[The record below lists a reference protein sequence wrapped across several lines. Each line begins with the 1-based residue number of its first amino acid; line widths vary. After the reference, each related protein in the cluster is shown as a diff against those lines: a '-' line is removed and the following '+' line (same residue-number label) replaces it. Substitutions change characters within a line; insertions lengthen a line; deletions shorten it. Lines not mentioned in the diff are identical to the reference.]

1 MKKILIIEDEKYCA
15 EYLVQLLIEIDETF
29 DIHGPL
35 ESAQEVIKELSANNN
50 YDLIISDIQLKN
62 SNVFDAFQIIKPN
75 SIVIF
80 TTAFDK
86 YAIDAFK
93 YNGIDYLLKPFNIK
107 ELRQAINKIQLAN
120 KYERKTNHEQISNI
134 IKGDSQFR
142 KRFLVN
148 KGDELSILNTDDIN
162 YIMVDQ
168 KNIFAYT
175 DEGRAYKLNSSMD
188 VLEKT
193 FDNNKFFRVSRKYIA
208 NIKAIKKLVLFFNSK
223 LIVKIKGCPDDNIII
238 SNDRV
243 KALKEWLDK

>member
-1 MKKILIIEDEKYCA
+1 MMQPY
-15 EYLVQLLIEIDETF
+15 ID
-29 DIHGPL
+29 IM
-35 ESAQEVIKELSANNN
+35 IK
-50 YDLIISDIQLKN
+50 
-62 SNVFDAFQIIKPN
+62 
-75 SIVIF
+75 
-80 TTAFDK
+80 
-86 YAIDAFK
+86 AIC
-93 YNGIDYLLKPFNIK
+93 
-107 ELRQAINKIQLAN
+107 
-120 KYERKTNHEQISNI
+120 KTNHEQISNI

-168 KNIFAYT
+168 KNIFTYT
-175 DEGRAYKLNSSMD
+175 DKEIAYKLNSPMD